1 MSTQGSI
8 AGVAPVTS
16 RQRQGGLA
24 GTLRGIYIVWY
35 RDLLRYWRDRVR
47 AVVGLAQPLL
57 FLVVFGAGLGSSL
70 GGAFSGNAASGG
82 LSYAQFVYP
91 GVMGMAVL
99 FSAIF
104 GAMSIVWDREFGFL
118 KEILVAPIDRS
129 AVAIGKA
136 LGGATQAMIQ
146 GVVLLVLAPI
156 IGVKLDLGSVLL
168 LLPFLFIL
176 AFALSAM
183 GVALAS
189 RMTSMQGFQI
199 VMNFLMMPLFFLSGS
214 LFPLTNVPDWM
225 AVLGR
230 LDPVSYGMDPIR
242 RIVLGATLPADA
254 VNSLGLT
261 LFDQVLPIGLE
272 AAILLAFGAV
282 MLGIGVWNF
291 RRRE

>member
-1 MSTQGSI
+1 MSSESSVL
-8 AGVAPVTS
+8 ADVRRASSPRRTS
-16 RQRQGGLA
+16 GLTA
-24 GTLRGIYIVWY
+24 TLRGIYIVWY

-47 AVVGLAQPLL
+47 AIVGLAQPLL

-70 GGAFSGNAASGG
+70 GGSFSAGG
-82 LSYAQFVYP
+82 QSDLSYAQFVYP
-91 GVMGMAVL
+91 GVVGMAVL

-146 GVVLLVLAPI
+146 GIVLLILAPL
-156 IGVKLDLGSVLL
+156 IGVTLNVGMVLL

-176 AFALSAM
+176 AFALSSM

-189 RMTSMQGFQI
+189 RMKSMQGFQI
-199 VMNFLMMPLFFLSGS
+199 VMNFLMMPLFFLSGA
-214 LFPLTNVPDWM
+214 LFPLAGVPDWM

-242 RIVLGATLPADA
+242 RIVLGATLPPAA
-254 VNSLGLT
+254 VDKLGLT
-261 LFDQVLPIGLE
+261 IFDHVLPIGLE
-272 AAILLAFGAV
+272 AVILLGFGAV
-282 MLGIGVWNF
+282 MLSIAVINF
-291 RRRE
+291 RKRD